1 MNPVC
6 VLTGISAGIGKAA
19 ALALAQRGVQ
29 VVGVVRDPKR
39 GRAAVHE
46 IRDRVPA
53 AEVDLLVA
61 DLSSLDEVRELAEQI
76 RTRYDHLDV
85 VLHIAG
91 VAAYRRET
99 TVDGYERT
107 FATNHLAPY
116 LLTRLLLDRL
126 EAADNKPARV
136 ISVWSE
142 AHRQVRRIP
151 WDDLQSDRSYS
162 AIGAYNLSKLAN
174 VLFVRAL
181 AERHDRQAVVANAVS
196 PGFVRTELN
205 RGATLPFQIFFT
217 PGSTATAHPRDW
229 GGHACLG
236 GHLARGRR
244 RHRRLLREASASQD
258 QPTGPGPSR
267 RRADV
272 GRQRRTMRPSPL
284 DAAERPNP
292 PLLAGR

>member
-6 VLTGISAGIGKAA
+6 VVTGISAGIGRAA
-19 ALALAQRGVQ
+19 AVELARRGAH
-29 VVGVVRDPKR
+29 VVGVVRDAER
-39 GRAAVHE
+39 GRAAVQE
-46 IRDRVPA
+46 IRDRAPA

-61 DLSSLDEVRELAEQI
+61 DLSSLDAVRELVEQI

-85 VLHIAG
+85 LLHNAG
-91 VAAYRRET
+91 VAVYRRET

-126 EAADNKPARV
+126 QAADSKPARV
-136 ISVWSE
+136 ISVSSE

-151 WDDLQSDRSYS
+151 WDDLQSERSYS
-162 AIGAYNLSKLAN
+162 AVAAYNLSKLAN

-205 RGATLPFQIFFT
+205 RGATLTFRIFFT
-217 PGSTATAHPRDW
+217 LVRPLQRPPETGADTLLWAATAPEAAAVTGSYFEKRRP
-229 GGHACLG
+229 ARTNP
-236 GHLARGRR
+236 LASDR
-244 RHRRLLREASASQD
+244 
-258 QPTGPGPSR
+258 
-267 RRADV
+267 
-272 GRQRRTMRPSPL
+272 
-284 DAAERPNP
+284 DAAERMWVASAELCGLTP
-292 PLLAGR
+292 

>member
-85 VLHIAG
+85 VLHNAG
-91 VAAYRRET
+91 VAAYLRET

-107 FATNHLAPY
+107 FATNHLAP
-116 LLTRLLLDRL
+116 T
-126 EAADNKPARV
+126 
-136 ISVWSE
+136 
-142 AHRQVRRIP
+142 
-151 WDDLQSDRSYS
+151 
-162 AIGAYNLSKLAN
+162 
-174 VLFVRAL
+174 
-181 AERHDRQAVVANAVS
+181 
-196 PGFVRTELN
+196 
-205 RGATLPFQIFFT
+205 
-217 PGSTATAHPRDW
+217 
-229 GGHACLG
+229 C
-236 GHLARGRR
+236 
-244 RHRRLLREASASQD
+244 
-258 QPTGPGPSR
+258 
-267 RRADV
+267 
-272 GRQRRTMRPSPL
+272 
-284 DAAERPNP
+284 
-292 PLLAGR
+292 

>member
-1 MNPVC
+1 MNSVC

-46 IRDRVPA
+46 IRDRVSA

-107 FATNHLAPY
+107 FATNHLAP
-116 LLTRLLLDRL
+116 T
-126 EAADNKPARV
+126 
-136 ISVWSE
+136 
-142 AHRQVRRIP
+142 
-151 WDDLQSDRSYS
+151 
-162 AIGAYNLSKLAN
+162 
-174 VLFVRAL
+174 
-181 AERHDRQAVVANAVS
+181 
-196 PGFVRTELN
+196 
-205 RGATLPFQIFFT
+205 
-217 PGSTATAHPRDW
+217 
-229 GGHACLG
+229 C
-236 GHLARGRR
+236 
-244 RHRRLLREASASQD
+244 
-258 QPTGPGPSR
+258 
-267 RRADV
+267 
-272 GRQRRTMRPSPL
+272 
-284 DAAERPNP
+284 
-292 PLLAGR
+292 

>member
-6 VLTGISAGIGKAA
+6 VVTGISAGIGRAA
-19 ALALAQRGVQ
+19 AAALAQRGVH
-29 VVGVVRDPKR
+29 VVGVVRDPER

-46 IRDRVPA
+46 IRDRVPV

-85 VLHIAG
+85 VLHNAG

-116 LLTRLLLDRL
+116 LLTRLLIDRL
-126 EAADNKPARV
+126 EAADSKPARV
-136 ISVWSE
+136 IGVSSE

-151 WDDLQSDRSYS
+151 WDDLQSERSYS
-162 AIGAYNLSKLAN
+162 AVGAYNLSKLAN

-181 AERHDRQAVVANAVS
+181 AERLDGQKVVANAVS

-205 RGATLPFQIFFT
+205 RGATLPFRVFFT
-217 PGSTATAHPRDW
+217 LVRPLQRKPETGADTLVWAATSSAAAAVT
-229 GGHACLG
+229 GNYFEK
-236 GHLARGRR
+236 RR
-244 RHRRLLREASASQD
+244 PAKINPVALDR
-258 QPTGPGPSR
+258 
-267 RRADV
+267 
-272 GRQRRTMRPSPL
+272 
-284 DAAERPNP
+284 DAAERMWVASAEFCG
-292 PLLAGR
+292 LAP

>member
-1 MNPVC
+1 MNSVC

-217 PGSTATAHPRDW
+217 LVRPLQRTPEIGADMLVWAATSPEAAAVT
-229 GGHACLG
+229 GGYFEKRRP
-236 GHLARGRR
+236 AR
-244 RHRRLLREASASQD
+244 
-258 QPTGPGPSR
+258 T
-267 RRADV
+267 
-272 GRQRRTMRPSPL
+272 SPL
-284 DAAERPNP
+284 ALDRAAAERMWVASAE
-292 PLLAGR
+292 LCDLAP